1 MVLSEKEKQ
10 QRKAQLLREIFE
22 ELKEFFLEG
31 QRGEHHEP
39 TT

>member
-10 QRKAQLLREIFE
+10 QRKAQLLQEIFE
-22 ELKEFFLEG
+22 ELKEFFLEVR
-31 QRGEHHEP
+31 RGEHDEP